1 MAKKEAE
8 VHGIRIKETRADRTF
23 NVLNLI
29 FWMIVLFITLYPL
42 WLVLIA
48 SVSDPDAVL
57 AGEVIFWPKG
67 FSLMGYEAVFQHSEL
82 WQSYLN
88 SIIYTVLGS
97 ALSVIVSLAA
107 AYALSRKF
115 AGKAFVNFLI
125 TFTMFFSGG
134 LIPIFLN
141 VRDLGL
147 YDTRLVMILMNTVSV
162 WNLMV
167 ARTYI
172 QSSIPNELYE
182 AAVMDGADHF
192 TYFFRCVLPLSGTI
206 IAVLSVYYGVARWND
221 YFTGLV
227 FIRNR
232 AYLPLQTVLR
242 EILASLSISG
252 SSDTFFAAYAD
263 NLGGLQEAMRKAAL
277 GQFGSGWAWLSADG
291 EGHLAVQKTA
301 NQDTPLPLIPLL
313 CCDVWEHAYY
323 LQYQNR
329 RADYFEAWWRLVD
342 WPEVSRLYTGCLACR
357 PPRP

>member
-1 MAKKEAE
+1 M
-8 VHGIRIKETRADRTF
+8 
-23 NVLNLI
+23 
-29 FWMIVLFITLYPL
+29 
-42 WLVLIA
+42 A

-57 AGEVIFWPKG
+57 AGEVLFWPKG

-141 VRDLGL
+141 
-147 YDTRLVMILMNTVSV
+147 
-162 WNLMV
+162 
-167 ARTYI
+167 
-172 QSSIPNELYE
+172 E

-263 NLGGLQEAMRKAAL
+263 NLGGLQEAMRKAEVAKYCCIVVSTVPAIVL
-277 GQFGSGWAWLSADG
+277 YIFMQKYFVKGVMIGSLKG
-291 EGHLAVQKTA
+291 
-301 NQDTPLPLIPLL
+301 
-313 CCDVWEHAYY
+313 
-323 LQYQNR
+323 
-329 RADYFEAWWRLVD
+329 
-342 WPEVSRLYTGCLACR
+342 
-357 PPRP
+357 